1 MSRAMPVTSV
11 LEIFALLFSNK
22 WVGRWQRQWQE
33 KELLSPRDSRLRVRQ
48 AKAAKK
54 KKKKKKSPG
63 FRFYQRI
70 FSLRVTLWYLIYQ
83 RLNFDQTLAAVVT
96 NVRAGGADRLG
107 RWGRKLSLRMRS
119 TRTSG
124 YNQARQRLPVEF
136 LAQALAHLRQGI
148 LKRVG
153 WGAEP
158 RKKPGPTGRTRQ
170 LLDGSTLAILF
181 TPSLGRVYP
190 PARNQKGASDW
201 CLMRIVVGFCARS
214 GAVLSAIEGAMQRSE
229 QALAWVLME
238 QASALTIWIGDRN
251 FGVWSVLAQAV
262 RYRQD
267 VLVRLTGARA
277 AKLCRGRP
285 LRSGEDRP
293 IQWSPSRNDQGAPGT
308 ERTPVAGRL
317 IYVRLKK
324 GGKWIDLW
332 LFTTLEAE
340 NYPVEL
346 LVRWYGQRWQ
356 AELHFRS
363 VKTQMKMA
371 ELDVC
376 SAEMAR
382 KEFYAGLLAYSLV
395 RALMWEAG
403 ERLEGG
409 IKTISFS
416 QARRVLLEWLQ
427 DWGRSL
433 RGDEDWIQSLLAEVV
448 QHTLPKRRRK
458 RPTELRRVRHR
469 RQKFPPLR
477 GNRAAARARDLTT
490 KSL

>member
-1 MSRAMPVTSV
+1 MSSSLPLASV
-11 LEIFALLFSNK
+11 LEIFMLLFSNR
-22 WVGRWQRQWQE
+22 WVGRWQRQWQ
-33 KELLSPRDSRLRVRQ
+33 KQALLHSRGGRRKARPAQ
-48 AKAAKK
+48 AAQKK
-54 KKKKKKSPG
+54 KKKQKAPG
-63 FRFYQRI
+63 LRFYQRI

-107 RWGRKLSLRMRS
+107 RRGRKLSSRMHS
-119 TRTSG
+119 TKTSG
-124 YNQARQRLPVEF
+124 YHQARQRVPVEF
-136 LAQALAHLRQGI
+136 LAQALGHLRQG
-148 LKRVG
+148 LLQLVG
-153 WGAEP
+153 WVP
-158 RKKPGPTGRTRQ
+158 QSQPPPGPAERPRQ
-170 LLDGSTLAILF
+170 LLDGSTLAVLF

-190 PARNQKGASDW
+190 PARNQNGASDW

-214 GAVLSAIEGAMQRSE
+214 GAVLSALEGAMQRSE
-229 QALAWVLME
+229 QALAWVLMA
-238 QASALTIWIGDRN
+238 QASAFTIWIGDRN
-251 FGVWSVLAQAV
+251 FGVWSVVAQAA

-267 VLVRLTGARA
+267 VLVRLTRARA

-285 LRSGEDRP
+285 LRNGEERSV
-293 IQWSPSRNDQGAPGT
+293 QWAPSRSDQGARGT
-308 ERTPVAGRL
+308 ERSPVAGRL

-324 GGKWIDLW
+324 GGRWIDLW
-332 LFTTLEAE
+332 LFTTLDAE
-340 NYPVEL
+340 PYPVEL
-346 LVRWYGQRWQ
+346 LVSWYGQRWQ

-395 RALMWEAG
+395 RALMWGAG

-409 IKTISFS
+409 LKTISFS
-416 QARRVLLEWLQ
+416 QARRVLLERLQ
-427 DWGRSL
+427 DWGRRL
-433 RGDEDWIQSLLAEVV
+433 RRGESWLPSLLTEVAG
-448 QHTLPKRRRK
+448 HTLPKRRRA

-469 RQKFPPLR
+469 RLKFPPLR